1 MVEWGKR
8 GVDGGKM
15 AVYSVGAIVRPVIQL
30 RNASKGIFPLDSQ
43 DSLHVIEPV
52 VWLGVTDALH
62 LSDMIFFLGFPD
74 FSRYFLGFLFFEL
87 GVVGVMGPLSFC
99 YKLFY
104 LTVHPWF
111 VIWMGSPFLQGEYII
126 NLFPDHVV
134 EKFTFFIGALGVQD
148 LMPILLCYPPSE
160 LPYAGVRESP
170 GVLRGGGFVSRLVPM
185 GFPQY

>member
-8 GVDGGKM
+8 GIDAGKM
-15 AVYSVGAIVRPVIQL
+15 AVYGVGAIVRSVIQL
-30 RNASKGIFPLDSQ
+30 RNASKGIFSLDSQ
-43 DSLHVIEPV
+43 NSLHVIIPV
-52 VWLGVTDALH
+52 ACLGVTDAVH
-62 LSDMIFFLGFPD
+62 LGGMIMFLGFPD
-74 FSRYFLGFLFFEL
+74 FGRYSLGFLFFEF
-87 GVVGVMGPLSFC
+87 GVVSVVGPLSLC

-104 LTVHPWF
+104 LTIHPWF
-111 VIWMGSPFLQGEYII
+111 VVWMGSSFLQGEYII

-134 EKFTFFIGALGVQD
+134 EQITFFIGALGVQD
-148 LMPILLCYPPSE
+148 LLPILLSYPPSE